1 MIASQRMIVHGI
13 DLEVLRGGD
22 GDPIVLLHGMRSLT
36 AASRFP
42 ALLAAHGTVRRAV
55 LSRIRHLSP
64 AQRLRHDLRPVHLQR
79 ALLDAIPGERI
90 TLVGL
95 SFGGWLAAEVAAQGH
110 PRLARLVLVDPV
122 GIKISD
128 RETADILDVFNRSP
142 AAVRRAAWHDPD
154 RFAPDFDAMEDAEIV
169 RHARDWEALCRYA
182 WHPYMY
188 NPRLPA
194 WLGRIAVPALVV
206 WGDSDGIV
214 SPDYGRAFA
223 RLIPGAR
230 FEMIAGAGHHPEIER
245 PEELARVDRFIREG
259 LTDATLV
266 SQRKHLSVR
275 PTKASR
281 RSRIRS
287 APACPAGCA
296 IRRSPPICSI
306 SAWTNCCCAT
316 ISASTSSRSSIM
328 PGSTAC
334 TAPVRSCSAR
344 WRGRPGMSV
353 FCRRAR

>member
-1 MIASQRMIVHGI
+1 MITTERLIVHGI

-36 AASRFP
+36 AGARFP
-42 ALLAAHGTVRRAV
+42 DQITAHGAV
-55 LSRIRHLSP
+55 IAPTCPGFGLSP
-64 AQRLRHDLRPVHLQR
+64 RPKDFDTIYDLVHLQR
-79 ALLDAIPGERI
+79 AVLDALPGERI

-142 AAVRRAAWHDPD
+142 AEVRRAAWHDPD

-169 RHARDWEALCRYA
+169 RHARDWEALCLYA

-188 NPRLPA
+188 NPQLPR
-194 WLGRIAVPALVV
+194 WLGRIAVPCLVV

-214 SPDYGRAFA
+214 SPAYGRAFA

-230 FEMIAGAGHHPEIER
+230 FETIADCGHHPEIER
-245 PEELARVDRFIREG
+245 PDELAALIGSF
-259 LTDATLV
+259 
-266 SQRKHLSVR
+266 VR
-275 PTKASR
+275 
-281 RSRIRS
+281 
-287 APACPAGCA
+287 G
-296 IRRSPPICSI
+296 
-306 SAWTNCCCAT
+306 
-316 ISASTSSRSSIM
+316 
-328 PGSTAC
+328 
-334 TAPVRSCSAR
+334 
-344 WRGRPGMSV
+344 
-353 FCRRAR
+353 